1 MANLIYQPLQTA
13 VTWKP
18 ATQSPTETWEVD
30 AIANAAGRQ
39 GALHD
44 FTTGSVARRFSWRAY
59 TQCQATPT
67 LGALIRMYW
76 KSSDGSHPDND
87 DGTGDAAVSAEDKLR
102 NLQYL
107 GSIVVD
113 EAAANIEF
121 TKSGWLWMPQRY
133 GAPVL
138 WNASGATLTT
148 DEAEHGFILTPW
160 PDEVQ

>member
-1 MANLIYQPLQTA
+1 MANKVYQLHETA
-13 VTWKP
+13 ISWKP
-18 ATQSPTETWEVD
+18 ATQTPTETWEAD

-44 FTTGSVARRFSWRAY
+44 FGTSSIARRFAWRFY

-67 LGALIRMYW
+67 VGNLIRLYW

-102 NLQYL
+102 NLLYL
-107 GSIVVD
+107 GAAVVD

-121 TKSGWLWMPQRY
+121 TRSGMFFLPHRY

-148 DEAEHGFILTPW
+148 DEAEHAFILTPI
-160 PDEVQ
+160 PDEIQ

>member
-1 MANLIYQPLQTA
+1 MANKVYQLLETA

-18 ATQSPTETWEVD
+18 ATQTPTETWEID
-30 AIANAAGRQ
+30 SIANAAGRQ

-44 FTTGSVARRFSWRAY
+44 FGTASIGRRFSWRFY

-67 LGALIRMYW
+67 LGALIRLYW

-102 NLQYL
+102 NLFYI
-107 GSIVVD
+107 GSCVVD

-121 TKSGWLWMPQRY
+121 TKSGMFFLPHRY
-133 GAPVL
+133 GAPVA
-138 WNASGATLTT
+138 WNASAATLTT
-148 DEAEHGFILTPW
+148 DETEHGFIITPV
-160 PDEVQ
+160 PDEIQ

>member
-1 MANLIYQPLQTA
+1 MANKIYQILETA
-13 VTWKP
+13 ITWKP
-18 ATQSPTETWEVD
+18 ATQTPTETWEAD
-30 AIANAAGRQ
+30 AIANNAGRQ

-44 FTTGSVARRFSWRAY
+44 FGTAAIGRRFSWRFY

-67 LGALIRMYW
+67 LGNVIRLYW

-102 NLQYL
+102 NLLYL
-107 GSIVVD
+107 GSCIVD

-121 TKSGWLWMPQRY
+121 VKSGMFFLPQRY

-138 WNASGATLTT
+138 WNTSGATLTT
-148 DEAEHGFILTPW
+148 DEAEHGFIITPVT
-160 PDEVQ
+160 DEVQ